1 MLALR
6 KTRAGTGVSL
16 VSTSF
21 CGPGPGRGEVEVA
34 VQAAGICGSDLHAVA
49 WDPSYGFMEPLL
61 PLTLGHEFSG
71 TVVEIGAGVEG
82 VTEGDRVEVYVDGPV
97 VESCPL
103 QAHATAIIVMPL
115 ATPGRPQR

>member
-61 PLTLGHEFSG
+61 PLTLGHEFAG
-71 TVVEIGAGVEG
+71 TVTATGEG
-82 VTEGDRVEVYVDGPV
+82 VSRVVTGDRVVCSPTLTCGARSPN
-97 VESCPL
+97 
-103 QAHATAIIVMPL
+103 
-115 ATPGRPQR
+115 